1 MHHLS
6 ISYSRI
12 PRRRIKSPILC
23 IRARRLV
30 RLSARPPSTH
40 DCARNVGPVRVPTK
54 KDGAPTAYFFF
65 LCPHQPV
72 GSSCSRHVLVI
83 TYWCSC
89 SHHSLVLVL
98 HYLLIPLPDTSFLFS
113 LFSEKGD
120 RPPGSGGLFSRR
132 VWFGRPEVRGFD
144 GSVGEGQRTAVV
156 LRTAINYTGNSPRV
170 DILKNRE

>member
-1 MHHLS
+1 MRGGWFGCLLAHPQRTTALETS
-6 ISYSRI
+6 VPFACQR
-12 PRRRIKSPILC
+12 KKMVL
-23 IRARRLV
+23 
-30 RLSARPPSTH
+30 PP
-40 DCARNVGPVRVPTK
+40 PT
-54 KDGAPTAYFFF
+54 FF